1 MKRNRSGSRH
11 NNHNEDETG
20 NDEVRKDKGGEIG
33 DSPLL
38 VVTKAN
44 LSRMDGLLRST
55 LTFEEVHSIHIYVC
69 VCNNLD

>member
-38 VVTKAN
+38 MVTKAN
-44 LSRMDGLLRST
+44 LSKMDGLLRST
-55 LTFEEVHSIHIYVC
+55 LTFEEVYFYTYICVC
-69 VCNNLD
+69 V